1 MQKPDFMLGQF
12 DFEVQAIKSS
22 SSSAK
27 KTVVKEL
34 ERLRKRSLQYYEIAE
49 RQSARDHNYSTA
61 LLCANLIELLERV
74 SIEID

>member
-1 MQKPDFMLGQF
+1 MQKPEFMCGQF
-12 DFEVQAIKSS
+12 DYEVQAIKSS

-27 KTVVKEL
+27 KTVITEM
-34 ERLRKRSLQYYEIAE
+34 ERLRKRSLKYYEIAS